1 MTTAL
6 EASDDAIAGI
16 RWLVSSGPNSPT
28 TPALGVFRRIR
39 RIRRNLLTLCEKME
53 TIPGIHPLPPK
64 NRRIL
69 ELRRRR
75 IGKAQVTP
83 APDARKKCTNTGDSQ
98 SEVAET
104 TYVEIDGDH
113 VVIHNFRSRN
123 RMYHGLQF
131 WTAFYASSHGI
142 EVSLIHINTLLYQ
155 LVYNPVTFGFT
166 NSTGAAYNPNIL
178 QSFIPPLNPV
188 ADPDDY
194 VFWDGFHPTTNAH
207 RFAAGFI
214 FISVVSSRASPGSTL
229 PLARLGVSASINQLS
244 TAFSQNVNK
253 VLTGAESGK
262 DAVDQIER
270 VAKSIVH

>member
-123 RMYHGLQF
+123 RMYQRSKLPVVGKPAIPKGSARHERPSKP
-131 WTAFYASSHGI
+131 AFLNLAECSAIAAAS
-142 EVSLIHINTLLYQ
+142 
-155 LVYNPVTFGFT
+155 
-166 NSTGAAYNPNIL
+166 A
-178 QSFIPPLNPV
+178 
-188 ADPDDY
+188 
-194 VFWDGFHPTTNAH
+194 
-207 RFAAGFI
+207 
-214 FISVVSSRASPGSTL
+214 SRAFTELLSAFNPKLAEISGDRGCIHHWVNPGDR
-229 PLARLGVSASINQLS
+229 PRVHRVRPARMRS
-244 TAFSQNVNK
+244 K
-253 VLTGAESGK
+253 R
-262 DAVDQIER
+262 VDREGCR
-270 VAKSIVH
+270 